1 MRSALVGR
9 VAPRATSAALT
20 RPKHRARKRTA
31 MPRGKADL
39 PASRQAAIFGAN
51 WQAGSLL
58 KGPSR
63 LLCGP
68 PALQLKRRPRS
79 HTAADAAGGL
89 YHRPARRCAP
99 FGFARH
105 ASLFSL
111 AKSPR
116 PVISPRASGRRASD
130 EKTTLRL
137 RRGPNTGRGLRA
149 AANPLCHTFFCW
161 HLFDAANTGG

>member
-9 VAPRATSAALT
+9 IAPRATSAALP

-31 MPRGKADL
+31 MPRGEADL

-68 PALQLKRRPRS
+68 PVLSIEAPVQGSYRRRRGGRAVSPPGSTLRALRVCK
-79 HTAADAAGGL
+79 A
-89 YHRPARRCAP
+89 RCAFQP
-99 FGFARH
+99 CQIA
-105 ASLFSL
+105 
-111 AKSPR
+111 P
-116 PVISPRASGRRASD
+116 ASD
-130 EKTTLRL
+130 FAEGVGTRNVPGSTTRCAASNKELLRGVTIL
-137 RRGPNTGRGLRA
+137 PMDSSKLV
-149 AANPLCHTFFCW
+149 
-161 HLFDAANTGG
+161 